1 MVGKMNKNKT
11 VKYKIIKHS
20 ENVYLSECR
29 REDNLRNIANSILT
43 SISIVLAVLMELVYK
58 LLENL
63 QDYNLMIVSMSF
75 ILCLILLISLF
86 CAILTNWPYKKSE
99 PNSGRNLL
107 DFVNNNLKTY
117 VDGDGF
123 LDQRITDLDEMS
135 LSLFRINNIKA
146 KFLVCSCSLLI
157 CFIVLTII
165 FSFVILYAMR

>member
-1 MVGKMNKNKT
+1 MVGKMDKNKT

-58 LLENL
+58 LLGNL
-63 QDYNLMIVSMSF
+63 QDYKLMIVSMSF

-117 VDGDGF
+117 VDGEGF
-123 LDQRITDLDEMS
+123 LDQRITDLDDM
-135 LSLFRINNIKA
+135 
-146 KFLVCSCSLLI
+146 
-157 CFIVLTII
+157 
-165 FSFVILYAMR
+165 